1 MGNSFP
7 CMAHGATPNVSKEKL
22 HGCTVFFNQLH
33 KLKQKPRAKAH
44 RVAKETNNGSN
55 MALSKDQHMNDGGGG
70 GHEKGII
77 RVKVVLTKKEAAQL
91 LSMCVHGEKDVS
103 RIASELKRSME
114 MSRLASGVPRRMG
127 WRPALASIPEEWE

>member
-1 MGNSFP
+1 
-7 CMAHGATPNVSKEKL
+7 MAHGATPN
-22 HGCTVFFNQLH
+22 
-33 KLKQKPRAKAH
+33 PRAKAH
-44 RVAKETNNGSN
+44 HVAKETNNGSN
-55 MALSKDQHMNDGGGG
+55 MALSKDQHMNDGGGGGGGGG

-91 LSMCVHGEKDVS
+91 LSMCVRGEKDVS